1 MRGKRYY
8 HTCWIH
14 LTQEVK
20 HWIVLTLLTIKQ
32 DALAVA
38 LSNIADKGIMVA
50 VAQGNEGRDGK

>member
-14 LTQEVK
+14 LTQGVNYSL
-20 HWIVLTLLTIKQ
+20 WLTIKQ

-38 LSNIADKGIMVA
+38 LSNIADKGIMVV
-50 VAQGNEGRDGK
+50 VAQGNEGRDGKIAV